1 MKTFTRN
8 YNGEPIKAN
17 EVMVPFEYTELDA
30 ETVTNPE
37 CISTIKVG
45 GKAFRVIYKAVDQA
59 WEKDARAVCCTKFCI
74 KRCYGGRV
82 RIRNCVSPIR

>member
-45 GKAFRVIYKAVDQA
+45 GKAFRMKNLDIMLYQILYQEML
-59 WEKDARAVCCTKFCI
+59 WRTST
-74 KRCYGGRV
+74 
-82 RIRNCVSPIR
+82 N